1 MTMRRSDFIKLGT
14 AGLAGTAFTGLPGKS
29 LTGRKAADES
39 NTNGELKK
47 GFMLQTFP
55 SRDNYSLIEQFRMLK
70 DAGFHGVEPE
80 SGLDRAEVLEAKE
93 ASELE
98 IPSVVVSTHWSQPL
112 SSPDTSIRAAGVEG
126 VKVALQDA
134 YEYGASTI
142 LLVPGVVNEEVSY
155 DTVYRRSQREI
166 RDLIPLAEELG
177 IIIAVENVWNQFL
190 LSPLEAARYID
201 ELDSPF
207 VKWYF
212 DIGNIINFGFPEQ
225 WIRIL
230 GDRIAM
236 VHIKEFSRSKRN
248 EEGLWRGF
256 QVNLTEGDNNW
267 PEIMKALRETGYT
280 GYGIAEPP
288 YRPEGVGEEEWL
300 EVYISGR
307 MDSIFTHFSDS

>member
-1 MTMRRSDFIKLGT
+1 MKRGDFIKLGT
-14 AGLAGTAFTGLPGKS
+14 AGLAGAAFSGLPETS
-29 LTGRKAADES
+29 LSGRESADENIS
-39 NTNGELKK
+39 EGELKK

-55 SRDNYSLIEQFRMLK
+55 SRDNYSLTEQFRMLK

-80 SGLDRAEVLEAKE
+80 SGLDREEVLEAKE
-93 ASELE
+93 ASGLE

-112 SSPDTSIRAAGVEG
+112 SSPDSSTRAAGVEG
-126 VKVALQDA
+126 VKIALQDA
-134 YEYGASTI
+134 YEFGASTI

-166 RDLIPLAEELG
+166 RNLIPVAEELG

-230 GDRIAM
+230 ADRIAM
-236 VHIKEFSRSKRN
+236 IHIKEFSREKRN
-248 EEGLWRGF
+248 DEGLWRGF

-267 PEIMKALRETGYT
+267 PEIMNALRDTGYS

-288 YRPEGVGEEEWL
+288 YRPEGVGDREWL
-300 EVYISGR
+300 EEYISGR
-307 MDSIFTHFSDS
+307 MDSIFAHYSES

>member
-1 MTMRRSDFIKLGT
+1 MKRSDFIKLGT
-14 AGLAGTAFTGLPGKS
+14 AGLASAAITGVPTRSVSGIHS
-29 LTGRKAADES
+29 SDQAT
-39 NTNGELKK
+39 TNEELKK

-55 SRDNYSLIEQFRMLK
+55 SRDDYSLLEQFETLK
-70 DAGFHGVEPE
+70 KTGFHGVEPE
-80 SGLDRAEVLEAKE
+80 SGLHRAEVLEAKKQTG
-93 ASELE
+93 LE

-112 SSPDTSIRAAGVEG
+112 SSPNRITRAAGVEG
-126 VKVALQDA
+126 VKIALQDA

-155 DTVYRRSQREI
+155 DDAYRRSQHEI
-166 RDLIPLAEELG
+166 QQLIPIAEDLG
-177 IIIAVENVWNQFL
+177 VTIAIENVWNQFL
-190 LSPLEAARYID
+190 LSPLEAVRYID
-201 ELDSPF
+201 EFNSSR

-212 DIGNIINFGFPEQ
+212 DIGNIINFGYPEQ

-236 VHIKEFSRSKRN
+236 IHIKEYSREKRN

-256 QVNLTEGDNNW
+256 QVNFMEGDNNW

-288 YRPEGVGEEEWL
+288 FQPEGVGDESWL
-300 EVYISGR
+300 EQYISGR
-307 MDSIFTHFSDS
+307 MDEIFSHYSSD